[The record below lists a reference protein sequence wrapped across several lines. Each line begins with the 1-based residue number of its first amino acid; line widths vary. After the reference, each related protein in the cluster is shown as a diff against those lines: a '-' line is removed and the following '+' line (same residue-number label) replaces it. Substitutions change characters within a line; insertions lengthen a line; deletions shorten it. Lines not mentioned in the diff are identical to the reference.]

1 MTLMHPAA
9 GLHVVEMTDGSV
21 YLGVVGFQGEYLT
34 VSTGK
39 TGRPPVI
46 HRDDVDDLIPAEH
59 HPDVEVAGQ
68 QIDTSVAD
76 DAAVTASWLRGLAQ
90 DTIDHEGC
98 YGCKYNA
105 AQALEHL
112 GILDEVLA
120 LLGTADP
127 RITREPPSPHTT
139 GRAGGARVR

>member
-21 YLGVVGFQGEYLT
+21 YLGVVGFEGEYLT

-59 HPDVEVAGQ
+59 QVAGQ

-76 DAAVTASWLRGLAQ
+76 DAAATASWLRGLAQ

-112 GILDEVLA
+112 GVLDEVLA

-127 RITREPPSPHTT
+127 RITQEPPSPHGTV
-139 GRAGGARVR
+139 RAAEGRVR